1 MEPLLV
7 ELLECLDLEPKAP
20 DSDGRDLFRGRCERR
35 RRSGPIFGGQ
45 VLSQALM
52 AAGRTALPLPVH
64 SIHALF
70 LRAGNPDQNIDFEV
84 ERLRDGRSFSARRVV
99 ARQAGTAI
107 LTLQASFHAEE
118 PGYEHQLPVPVA
130 PDPESLPSFR
140 ELVEKM
146 RPHFPD
152 QFAEWAGNTRPLEFR
167 FAVPPSYMG
176 GEPSLDP
183 SLTWFRAE
191 SELPDDPLLHQCL
204 LAYASDVGLND
215 NAFRPHSGPD
225 EPALRAMSTVD
236 HAMWFHTPARVDAWT
251 LYFQESPRATRGRGF
266 ARGAMY
272 ARDGTLIASMGQDS
286 VMRPTSDPG
295 VSSPRLRS

>member
-1 MEPLLV
+1 MDPLLV
-7 ELLECLDLEPKAP
+7 ELLECLDLQAEAP
-20 DSDGRDLFRGRCERR
+20 GPDGRDHFRGRCERR

-52 AAGRTALPLPVH
+52 AAGRTTLPLPAH
-64 SIHALF
+64 SIQALF
-70 LRAGNPDQNIDFEV
+70 LRAGDPEQNIDFEV
-84 ERLRDGRSFSARRVV
+84 ERLRDGRSFRARRVV
-99 ARQAGTAI
+99 ARQAGNAI

-118 PGYEHQLPVPVA
+118 TGYEHQLPAPEA
-130 PDPESLPSFR
+130 PDPESLLPFE

-146 RPHFPD
+146 RPYFPEK
-152 QFAEWAGNTRPLEFR
+152 FAEWAGNTRPLEFR

-191 SELPDDPLLHQCL
+191 SQLPDDPLLHQCL

-215 NAFRPHSGPD
+215 NAFRPHSGAD

-236 HAMWFHTPARVDAWT
+236 HTMWFHTPARVDAWT
-251 LYFQESPRATRGRGF
+251 LYFQESPRAARGRGF

-272 ARDGTLIASMGQDS
+272 GRDGTLIASMGQDS
-286 VMRPTSDPG
+286 VMRPESEPLLK
-295 VSSPRLRS
+295 S

>member
-1 MEPLLV
+1 MDPLLAG
-7 ELLECLDLEPKAP
+7 LLECLDLEPRAAG
-20 DSDGRDLFRGRCERR
+20 SDGRDLFRGRCEVR
-35 RRSGPIFGGQ
+35 RRSGRLYGGQ

-52 AAGRTALPLPVH
+52 AAGHTARPLPVH

-70 LRAGNPDQNIDFEV
+70 LRAGDPEQDIDFEV

-99 ARQAGTAI
+99 ARQAESTI

-118 PGYEHQLPVPVA
+118 TGYEHQLPA
-130 PDPESLPSFR
+130 PKAPAPESLPSFR

-146 RPHFPD
+146 RPRFPD
-152 QFAEWAGNTRPLEFR
+152 RSAEWAGNRRPLEFR
-167 FAVPPSYMG
+167 FAVPPSFMG
-176 GEPSLDP
+176 GEPSSDP

-191 SELPDDPLLHQCL
+191 ARLPDDPLLHQCL

-236 HAMWFHTPARVDAWT
+236 HAMWFHVPARADAWT
-251 LYFQESPRATRGRGF
+251 LYFQESPRAARGRGF
-266 ARGAMY
+266 ARGAIY
-272 ARDGTLIASMGQDS
+272 ARDGTLVASMGQDS
-286 VMRPTSDPG
+286 VMRPVIAPAI
-295 VSSPRLRS
+295 